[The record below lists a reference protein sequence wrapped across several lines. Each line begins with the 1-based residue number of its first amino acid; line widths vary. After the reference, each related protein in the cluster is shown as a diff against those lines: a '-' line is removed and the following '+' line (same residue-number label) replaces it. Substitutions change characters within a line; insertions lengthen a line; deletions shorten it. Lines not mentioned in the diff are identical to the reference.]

1 MSASTPTS
9 QRIPG
14 RSFTAIIS
22 DSSIKR
28 SYQVGSG
35 QYSYQKIAT
44 DSIGQFSLTL
54 LNVVVGSVVSIQR
67 TSDSSE
73 IYNTTASVSTVVCN
87 LPAYTIGNDSNSIAI
102 KVRKGSSAP
111 YYKPYVTY
119 DTSYVGSKS
128 IYVSQIN
135 DD

>member
-1 MSASTPTS
+1 MSMSTPVS
-9 QRIPG
+9 QRI
-14 RSFTAIIS
+14 SSKMCTAAIT
-22 DSSIKR
+22 DVSIKR
-28 SYQVGSG
+28 SYQAGTG
-35 QYSYQKIAT
+35 QYSVQKLAS

-87 LPAYTIGNDSNSIAI
+87 LPAYTIGNASNSIAI